1 MKNLKEK
8 SIDGVIWNLLEK
20 IGIQLIRLVLGVI
33 LARLLTPTDY
43 GLIGMIMVFI
53 AISVMFIDSG
63 FGLAYIQKKDADDF
77 DASTIFYFNLS
88 VSIFFFVILWLSAPL
103 IANFYEETQLVNL
116 LRVLSIVLVINSFG
130 LIQRTKLT
138 KNVDFRKK
146 TILMLISS
154 VVSGACA
161 IIMALM
167 NYGVWSLVAQSI
179 VKALIE
185 SIGLFV
191 LYKWT
196 PLAYFSVKSLKSMLS
211 FSSWAL
217 LMGIVSTI
225 FKNIYLIVIGKFFPA
240 AQLGF
245 YTKAKQFDQTLS
257 QTMSH
262 AVGTV
267 AFPVFSKLQE
277 DKTALKNAMRKF
289 TQHTLFFVVPLSA
302 IFFVMAK
309 PFFLILLTEKWLPMV
324 PYFQVLLMA
333 GVLYPIHM
341 VNVQALTSQGKMKLN
356 FNLSMIRNILRI
368 INIIIMFRFG
378 VIYIIY
384 GEVICSFL
392 GLLINTYYSKR
403 LVNYGFVEQVKDVY
417 VIFFISI
424 ILSASGIFLMNEI
437 NNDYLKI
444 AFTVFFVV
452 IFYVIAMYYLNRTL
466 LFDNL
471 EIVKSKIKR
480 TKKEPN
486 DII

>member
-1 MKNLKEK
+1 
-8 SIDGVIWNLLEK
+8 
-20 IGIQLIRLVLGVI
+20 
-33 LARLLTPTDY
+33 
-43 GLIGMIMVFI
+43 
-53 AISVMFIDSG
+53 
-63 FGLAYIQKKDADDF
+63 
-77 DASTIFYFNLS
+77 
-88 VSIFFFVILWLSAPL
+88 
-103 IANFYEETQLVNL
+103 
-116 LRVLSIVLVINSFG
+116 
-130 LIQRTKLT
+130 
-138 KNVDFRKK
+138 
-146 TILMLISS
+146 MLISAVLS
-154 VVSGACA
+154 STSG
-161 IIMALM
+161 IIAALL
-167 NYGVWSLVAQSI
+167 NYGVWSLVIYRI
-179 VKALIE
+179 VKASIE
-185 SIGLFV
+185 SIGLYV
-191 LYKWT
+191 LYKWR
-196 PLAYFSVKSLKSMLS
+196 PLPYFSVKSLRSMLS

-217 LMGIVSTI
+217 LMGIFKTI
-225 FKNIYLIVIGKFFPA
+225 FSNIYLIVIGKFFPA

-289 TQHTLFFVVPLSA
+289 CQHTLFFVVPLSA

>member
-1 MKNLKEK
+1 
-8 SIDGVIWNLLEK
+8 
-20 IGIQLIRLVLGVI
+20 
-33 LARLLTPTDY
+33 
-43 GLIGMIMVFI
+43 
-53 AISVMFIDSG
+53 
-63 FGLAYIQKKDADDF
+63 
-77 DASTIFYFNLS
+77 
-88 VSIFFFVILWLSAPL
+88 
-103 IANFYEETQLVNL
+103 
-116 LRVLSIVLVINSFG
+116 
-130 LIQRTKLT
+130 
-138 KNVDFRKK
+138 
-146 TILMLISS
+146 
-154 VVSGACA
+154 
-161 IIMALM
+161 
-167 NYGVWSLVAQSI
+167 
-179 VKALIE
+179 
-185 SIGLFV
+185 
-191 LYKWT
+191 
-196 PLAYFSVKSLKSMLS
+196 
-211 FSSWAL
+211 
-217 LMGIVSTI
+217 
-225 FKNIYLIVIGKFFPA
+225 
-240 AQLGF
+240 
-245 YTKAKQFDQTLS
+245 
-257 QTMSH
+257 
-262 AVGTV
+262 
-267 AFPVFSKLQE
+267 
-277 DKTALKNAMRKF
+277 
-289 TQHTLFFVVPLSA
+289 
-302 IFFVMAK
+302 
-309 PFFLILLTEKWLPMV
+309 MV